1 MGRGVGVGVGTG
13 AMVDLGAGVEADI
26 GVAAGRGVGVA
37 VGVGVKVEVAVG
49 IGVAVGLGVGVGVGV
64 AVGVGVG
71 VVVGLE
77 VGVGV
82 DMGVKAGLEEEITVG
97 VALSNKLFASGKSGM
112 SGVSDNVDFCV
123 AADAGAASTSCVTR
137 DKPAS
142 AVIVASR
149 KIADGTYIFNLN
161 MKCSPLLIYKQ
172 YEFYMRY
179 RIE

>member
-1 MGRGVGVGVGTG
+1 VGRGVGVGVGTG

-49 IGVAVGLGVGVGVGV
+49 IGVAVGVGVEVGVGVGVGV
-64 AVGVGVG
+64 AVG
-71 VVVGLE
+71 